1 MGQDSCWQY
10 FQGEQDAGRVMPAD
24 GSEAGQGFPGSG
36 TAPWDVLPKLRVKFL
51 AGLNFSKFHTGL
63 DFFLFNYLDL
73 MILGAT
79 IGCGDENISE
89 QMRVFKVV

>member
-1 MGQDSCWQY
+1 M
-10 FQGEQDAGRVMPAD
+10 MPAD
-24 GSEAGQGFPGSG
+24 RSEAGQGFPGSG
-36 TAPWDVLPKLRVKFL
+36 TAPWDVLSKVWVKFL

-79 IGCGDENISE
+79 IGCEDKNIFRTNE
-89 QMRVFKVV
+89 GI